1 MKSGIAVVI
10 PCYKVEKHIKDVV
23 VGLPDFIDH
32 IILVDDKSPD
42 STLQVINEIF
52 AGYQNTPEQKNK
64 ISIVKHEENQGVG
77 GAMISGFTR
86 ALELGCKI
94 VVKMDGDGQMDPAYI
109 SSLIKPLENSRCHVT
124 KGNRFYDLKAL
135 MQMPFARRLGNFG
148 LGFLIKAASG
158 YWSVFDPTNG
168 FFAIKADTL
177 RLMDFDRLD
186 KRYFFES
193 SFLIELYYTG
203 AVIKDISIP
212 ARYGEE
218 SSNLS
223 IYKSLWQFPPKL
235 CKAFIRRILLRY
247 FIYDFTVYTIY
258 LLLGLP
264 LFLFGVIFGIV
275 KWIHYSNLNIMTPT
289 GTVMIAVL
297 SIVIGFQLL
306 LSVIQY
312 DTSAKMPYIGND

>member
-1 MKSGIAVVI
+1 
-10 PCYKVEKHIKDVV
+10 
-23 VGLPDFIDH
+23 
-32 IILVDDKSPD
+32 
-42 STLQVINEIF
+42 
-52 AGYQNTPEQKNK
+52 
-64 ISIVKHEENQGVG
+64 
-77 GAMISGFTR
+77 
-86 ALELGCKI
+86 
-94 VVKMDGDGQMDPAYI
+94 
-109 SSLIKPLENSRCHVT
+109 
-124 KGNRFYDLKAL
+124 
-135 MQMPFARRLGNFG
+135 
-148 LGFLIKAASG
+148 
-158 YWSVFDPTNG
+158 
-168 FFAIKADTL
+168 
-177 RLMDFDRLD
+177 MDFDRLD
-186 KRYFFES
+186 KRYFFEV

-218 SSNLS
+218 SSKPLNLQ
-223 IYKSLWQFPPKL
+223 IVVAIPPKL